1 MKVKN
6 ILITGGAG
14 YIGSHVTETLINLK
28 KYKIFIIDNLSRGH
42 KRLIN
47 KKAFFIK
54 ADMKNTNILKKI
66 IIQNN
71 IDVIIHLA
79 GYANVAESQKK
90 KRTYYNNNIIGTL
103 NLLKAC
109 KNSKVKNFL
118 FSSSCSVYG
127 NTVKGVNERCKINP
141 VSYYA
146 YTKYKCEQL
155 IKNYSKKYKFKY
167 IILRY
172 FNVAGASNSGKIG
185 EIGNKDSRLIKNLSI
200 QYFKP
205 NPKINIFGN
214 NYNTKDGT
222 CVRDFMHVSDIADI
236 HKKCVLNEK
245 ISSNIFN
252 CGYGK
257 GYSVLEIC
265 QIFKKLKN
273 NFKIIYHNR
282 RPGDVGH
289 IYADVNKFKKAL
301 NWKPKYNNIRKIL
314 LSSIKWERKLHS

>member
-6 ILITGGAG
+6 IMITGGAG

-28 KYKIFIIDNLSRGH
+28 FKIFIIDNLSRGH
-42 KRLIN
+42 RRLIN
-47 KKAFFIK
+47 KNAFFIK
-54 ADMKNTNILKKI
+54 ADTKNINALKKI
-66 IIQNN
+66 INQNN
-71 IDVIIHLA
+71 IDIIIHLA

-90 KRTYYNNNIIGTL
+90 KKKYYNNNIIGTL

-109 KNSKVKNFL
+109 KNSKVKKFI

-127 NTVKGVNERCKINP
+127 NTVKGVNERYKANP
-141 VSYYA
+141 ISYYA
-146 YTKYKCEQL
+146 YTKYKCEEL
-155 IKNYSKKYKFKY
+155 IKEYSKKYKFKY

-205 NPKINIFGN
+205 NPKINIYGN

-222 CVRDFMHVSDIADI
+222 CVRDFVHVSDIANI
-236 HKKCVLNEK
+236 HKKCVLNGK
-245 ISSNIFN
+245 VSSNVFN

-265 QIFKKLKN
+265 KIFKQIKKN
-273 NFKIIYHNR
+273 SKIIYCGR
-282 RPGDVGH
+282 RSGDVSH
-289 IYADVNKFKKAL
+289 IYADVNKFKKTFF
-301 NWKPKYNNIRKIL
+301 WKPKYNNIKKIL
-314 LSSIKWERKLHS
+314 LSSIRWQKKLQN